1 MKLTL
6 TGDENN
12 AEMPMTDAEVNHLR
26 RLLAW
31 LQLAY
36 NLSEEGQR
44 GMITGLHM
52 AVEAG
57 ASIDRAQA
65 VLDEEVRRIQRVPTY
80 IRHGVKML
88 TKAVRDH
95 DAKTRVI
102 NHEDK

>member
-1 MKLTL
+1 MKLIL

-12 AEMPMTDAEVNHLR
+12 AAMPMTDAEVNHLR
-26 RLLAW
+26 RMLAW
-31 LQLAY
+31 MRLEY

-44 GMITGLHM
+44 GMMTGLHM

-57 ASIDRAQA
+57 ASVERAQA
-65 VLDEEVRRIQRVPTY
+65 VLDDQVERIQRVPAY
-80 IRHGVKML
+80 IRHGIKML
-88 TKAVRDH
+88 TKAVHDH